1 MKIIPFRPFI
11 LVVNITALI
20 YLLSFSGRPISD
32 DEQLFSSVARNLAVL
47 GDFTADQLYGN
58 LRLMG
63 SYHGVEPAFP
73 MLASLW
79 YRLFQHSEFGHLQSL
94 YLLPI
99 LYTSF
104 SAGLLVVLAVQL
116 GYSEKTGIV
125 SGLLFGLATMA
136 WPYAKTLFR
145 ETLTTL
151 LLLGGLVLF
160 NQLKSL
166 KSGQRI
172 KKYLLSVI
180 FLISLLLLI
189 FTKVTMGVV
198 LIGYLGLLWFQS
210 DISHPKVMRWA
221 LGGLLLIGGL
231 WFLLTQNATDQ
242 DVLYRYSS
250 GFLQAVY
257 NRLMTISHS
266 NLREAIL
273 APLFSPWKGLLWYS
287 PVCLLAVIPLAYSKY
302 RRIELL
308 ILPSLVLAGFLVPQA
323 LFYDSE
329 WATSTWG
336 SRFLVPLIPL
346 LIVSAFPFIHSQL
359 ELKKY
364 MLLLIIFLLGVII
377 QLPAV
382 VYNSAEYSVILYEK
396 LGQNYPDQIIWNI
409 RESPIIMQWQMY
421 ATSSPDLL
429 LWRVYA
435 FQPKI
440 EWLLFLYFF
449 LLLLLFIL
457 IVSQVFHSNV
467 DNLGI
472 LYGLTGLG
480 LFSIVTLSGFV
491 LSIARYDPI
500 YYGKEYKVV
509 CGYIQEQLQP
519 KKDIL
524 VVESYPGAIWLYLMN
539 NECGQL
545 IWYSLP
551 LSEDVEADPKARV
564 LVENLYNIRI
574 SPDQGVWLIASSQSI
589 SLSPKIP
596 ALFLTMH
603 QHVSDK
609 YFPDLKVSIVHYIST
624 LP

>member
-73 MLASLW
+73 VLASLW
-79 YRLFQHSEFGHLQSL
+79 YRLFQQSGFGHLQSL

-104 SAGLLVVLAVQL
+104 SAGLLVVLAIQL

-145 ETLTTL
+145 ETLTSL
-151 LLLGGLVLF
+151 LLLGGWVLF
-160 NQLKSL
+160 NQIRSL
-166 KSGQRI
+166 KSEQRS
-172 KKYLLSVI
+172 KKYLLSVM

-198 LIGYLGLLWFQS
+198 LIGYFGLLWFQS

-221 LGGLLLIGGL
+221 LGGLLLIGGS

-266 NLREAIL
+266 KLLEAIL

-287 PVCLLAVIPLAYSKY
+287 PVCLLAVIPFAYSKY

-329 WATSTWG
+329 WMTSTWG

-364 MLLLIIFLLGVII
+364 MLLSIIFLLGVVI

-382 VYNSAEYSVILYEK
+382 IYNSAEYSVILYNK
-396 LGQNYPDQIIWNI
+396 FGQSYPGQIIWNV

-421 ATSSPDLL
+421 TTSSPDLL

-435 FQPKI
+435 LLSKI

-449 LLLLLFIL
+449 LLSFLFIL
-457 IVSQVFHSNV
+457 VISQTFRPNRNHSKTFYS
-467 DNLGI
+467 LA
-472 LYGLTGLG
+472 GLS
-480 LFSIVTLSGFV
+480 LFIFATLSGLV

-500 YYGKEYKVV
+500 YYSQEYMIV
-509 CGYIQEQLQP
+509 CEYLQEQIQP
-519 KKDIL
+519 EKDIL
-524 VVESYPGAIWLYLMN
+524 VVESYPSAIWLYLMN

-551 LSEDVEADPKARV
+551 LRDDVEVDPAAHA
-564 LVENLYNIRI
+564 LVENLYNTRI
-574 SPDQGVWLIASSQSI
+574 GFDQGIWLIAVRQPN
-589 SLSPKIP
+589 SLSPIISAP
-596 ALFLTMH
+596 FLKTH
-603 QHVSDK
+603 KHVSEK
-609 YFPDLKVSIVHYIST
+609 YFPNLKVSLVYYISD